1 MDVIIFHP
9 FFKLLNNVENN
20 NFLENETFFGGGG
33 CVTNWLV
40 IEVLYIGSISAI
52 VFCPTDEL

>member
-20 NFLENETFFGGGG
+20 NFLENETFFWGGG
-33 CVTNWLV
+33 VAL
-40 IEVLYIGSISAI
+40 LIGWCLKSYR
-52 VFCPTDEL
+52 